1 MAVGDR
7 LSSSKF
13 IRDGWQVDLQRERG
27 FTRPPW
33 HVLRL
38 VDQVE
43 GFPLEVVTGEIRAS
57 KDSP

>member
-1 MAVGDR
+1 MAVGGG

-43 GFPLEVVTGEIRAS
+43 GFPRRSLQAKADEKALPV
-57 KDSP
+57 